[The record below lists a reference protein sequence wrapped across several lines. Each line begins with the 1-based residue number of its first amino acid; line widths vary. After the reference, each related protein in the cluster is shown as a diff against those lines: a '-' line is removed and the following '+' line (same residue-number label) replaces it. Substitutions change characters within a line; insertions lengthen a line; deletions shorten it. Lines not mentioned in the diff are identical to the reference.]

1 MNQDVL
7 PEWAGRAHFAPEHE
21 IQLDALRVHAI
32 TLSVFAVRR
41 RIGPSAANWGK
52 GHLMTRLRSAL
63 VTAAAVALL
72 AVPAA
77 MGTASA
83 APVEAAP
90 VQAMEPGCAKLGG
103 YGPGW
108 ADIHNVWGHTISAS
122 VEVDGWDPS
131 CIQIGPGGVGRIGL
145 EAGDE
150 PYYAYEC

>member
-1 MNQDVL
+1 M
-7 PEWAGRAHFAPEHE
+7 G
-21 IQLDALRVHAI
+21 ALRDRAI

-41 RIGPSAANWGK
+41 RIGPTAANWGK

-72 AVPAA
+72 AGPAA
-77 MGTASA
+77 MGAASA
-83 APVEAAP
+83 APVAGAP
-90 VQAMEPGCAKLGG
+90 VKAMEPGCAKLGN

-108 ADIHNVWGHTISAS
+108 ADIHNVCGHTISAS

-131 CIQIGPGGVGRIGL
+131 CIQIGPHGIGRIGL
-145 EAGDE
+145 EAGDD